1 MAHAVSMD
9 TKTDGARDFF
19 LILRLHRIRRSATLP
34 FPKTCLEI
42 GDFWMSLKPQTPLS
56 ESDPAWK
63 ILLDVYFPQWMAY
76 FWPTLHQQIDWD
88 KGFESLDSELQSV
101 AREAAVG
108 KRLVDKLFQVHS
120 KEGRPCRVLT
130 HVEIQ
135 GQRQTHFAQRLFE
148 YYCRIYLLKGLPLI
162 TLVVLVDGDLHWRP
176 QGYEIQVWGQSVLR
190 FNFQIIKILDYRG
203 KEAELDRH
211 PNPFAAVVLAQLA
224 ALETKR
230 NAQDRFD
237 RRWQL
242 TRKLFEKGLKR
253 DEIEHLY

>member
-1 MAHAVSMD
+1 
-9 TKTDGARDFF
+9 
-19 LILRLHRIRRSATLP
+19 
-34 FPKTCLEI
+34 
-42 GDFWMSLKPQTPLS
+42 MSLKPQTPLS